1 MSRCC
6 TNPFITQIWGGP
18 PLGPPDPAASL
29 CYHYEDVDLGQF
41 DLVTNLVIDKVTIDG
56 VDTVINKTVIFGD
69 WGFDYLSFNYAQVVS
84 DLAGFA
90 TTAGV
95 EGLGF
100 FINLTPGGNLG
111 FRFAMV
117 ADGAIS
123 HTLTYSVDTGS
134 GLTPVTVDLSGQN
147 CGLSYQC
154 FEAEYTPPNPYLIED
169 AAIHAVTNTGLTLF
183 ETQYYGPNCI
193 YMGDEPTY
201 LDSFIPYVQTI
212 HGTQA
217 SATIT
222 FNGNTGTV
230 RILNTLLIPLH
241 MDIDADM
248 PACSPPT
255 SASSEQPFTLI
266 DCP

>member
-95 EGLGF
+95 EGMGF
-100 FINLTPGGNLG
+100 FIALTDGGNLG

-134 GLTPVTVDLSGQN
+134 GLTPVTVDLTGQN

-154 FEAEYTPPNPYLIED
+154 FEAEYTPANPFLID
-169 AAIHAVTNTGLTLF
+169 FGRVVAVTNTDLTLF
-183 ETQYYGPNCI
+183 ETQFFGPMCTEFE
-193 YMGDEPTY
+193 DDPAY
-201 LDSFIPYVQTI
+201 LDAFIPYVQTL

-217 SATIT
+217 SASIVV
-222 FNGNTGTV
+222 NGNTATV
-230 RILNTLLIPLH
+230 TILNTLLVPAH
-241 MDIDADM
+241 MDNTADSGCM
-248 PACSPPT
+248 EPSTPVT
-255 SASSEQPFTLI
+255 QNNFTLI